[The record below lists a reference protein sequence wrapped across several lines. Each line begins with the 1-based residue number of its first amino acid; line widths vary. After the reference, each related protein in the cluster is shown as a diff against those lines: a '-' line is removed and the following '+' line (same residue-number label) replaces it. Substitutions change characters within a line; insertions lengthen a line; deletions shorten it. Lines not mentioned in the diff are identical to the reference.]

1 VITVGPSGS
10 VQAAP
15 GWAAQTCAALRAGK
29 NLPRELRAPSRAL
42 RRAKRIALV
51 WSEDDPTGG
60 RHVGALA
67 NDLRRR
73 AKADV
78 AVYALPRT
86 PNGRG
91 VAAAWH
97 AAGGDVAG
105 ELPEE
110 IGALVVAGDEAAYDP
125 RVLELAGRARFVL
138 TFAMFQSDITG
149 WSHVVLP
156 ATSYLE
162 REGTFVNLE
171 GRAQRLRRAVAP
183 AGPDELELL
192 AGLGKRLGVQLDAS
206 ASPSADERATLA
218 PPEELTWPHPD
229 PEPPTARAAAP
240 GLELVRYRP
249 LFGGPAVERIPQLQF
264 QRPPPEIELAH
275 EDAVTRGIAN
285 GETVVVASNGTSR
298 ELRARISRRLRAGVV
313 RLAEEHARGLEHHVQ
328 VTK

>member
-1 VITVGPSGS
+1 
-10 VQAAP
+10 
-15 GWAAQTCAALRAGK
+15 
-29 NLPRELRAPSRAL
+29 
-42 RRAKRIALV
+42 
-51 WSEDDPTGG
+51 
-60 RHVGALA
+60 VGALA

-91 VAAAWH
+91 VAVAWH

-192 AGLGKRLGVQLDAS
+192 AGLGERLGVQLDAW
-206 ASPSADERATLA
+206 ASPSADERSTLA
-218 PPEELTWPHPD
+218 PPEELAWPHPD

-264 QRPPPEIELAH
+264 QRPPAEVELAH
-275 EDAVTRGIAN
+275 EDAVTRGIAS

-313 RLAEEHARGLEHHVQ
+313 RMAEEHARGLEQHVQ